1 MGMADRHL
9 ETNVMARLDDATL
22 ARVDALHE
30 ELTRRAA
37 GVRVSRAAV
46 IKQAI
51 LRGLDSLERETK
63 KTK

>member
-1 MGMADRHL
+1 MADRHL
-9 ETNVMARLDDATL
+9 ETNVMARLSDEEL

-46 IKQAI
+46 VKQAI
-51 LRGLDSLERETK
+51 LRGLEVLEREIR